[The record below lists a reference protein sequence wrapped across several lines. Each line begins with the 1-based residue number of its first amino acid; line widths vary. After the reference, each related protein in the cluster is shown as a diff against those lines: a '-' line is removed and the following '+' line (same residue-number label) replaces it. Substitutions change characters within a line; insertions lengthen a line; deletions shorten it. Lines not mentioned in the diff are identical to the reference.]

1 MLKCAHVVVDEDG
14 ENRADKTMSALRVPS
29 QEGENDE
36 ECCDRPVEGRCGSQR
51 QHAFVVETLQQLNN
65 DAGQD
70 HHECENG

>member
-1 MLKCAHVVVDEDG
+1 
-14 ENRADKTMSALRVPS
+14 MSALRVPS